1 MLHFGSGVKNDSLW
15 YDMKNTNGTENQVMK
30 MIADVC
36 EESELRES
44 SWNCF
49 FFFKLYAT
57 FSVPWIQ

>member
-1 MLHFGSGVKNDSLW
+1 MPFKTLKLKRILTLFLVMLHFGSGVKNDSLW

-44 SWNCF
+44 S
-49 FFFKLYAT
+49 
-57 FSVPWIQ
+57 